1 MEYRLGVFGLL
12 NELAGK
18 PCERTFKGNPGEFA
32 SEIEQSTGRLGFT
45 GKLGLV
51 FATAALQGVANTC
64 EAANGGL
71 KPGLG
76 LENGP
81 FSCPP

>member
-12 NELAGK
+12 NELVAK
-18 PCERTFKGNPGEFA
+18 PCDKTFNGKPGEFA
-32 SEIEQSTGRLGFT
+32 GESEQSMGPTLVAVAV
-45 GKLGLV
+45 V
-51 FATAALQGVANTC
+51 FATAAVQGGAHTC